1 MANSSSGTLLRTL
14 REEIICPL
22 CLNIFSD
29 PRKLP
34 CDHVYCKECL
44 LELARRS
51 NNTVSCPE
59 CRQSHN
65 APTESSCFST
75 AFHIN
80 RLINLYE
87 QGLHETDSSSTE
99 EPRVSINQAARSEEV
114 QSACCSIHLSQD
126 LSLYCETCEKLV
138 CRDCILFS
146 CAKSDHSYGYIK
158 DVFDKHKSAFID
170 MLHPVEQLCMRG
182 KDDIK
187 AVNAL
192 EKQINEEE
200 EKMVKEVDSAF
211 NQLFDVLG
219 KEKNIL
225 TRNVRSEF
233 RNAQMQASQKKE
245 ATEDIC
251 TELGTLINK
260 FSPAS
265 ETESEANF
273 LAQLKARRQAI
284 EEVTKSALG
293 LESPYSAKPPN
304 LGLSMLGA
312 MKFSTDCKESFYHFN
327 KDDPLRCR
335 FDRDIEW
342 NNIPIQTATSVT
354 FYVDN
359 KTKTWW
365 APKVEAE
372 LYCLYTKEKQK
383 ISAAWDQGWQSCKL
397 SIKPQRRGRHE
408 LRIKYNDSNISVSP
422 VQIYVSIPNIRSLE
436 PLVSDTFIN
445 PMGIKCIE
453 DHVYV
458 SELTSGL
465 TELEARTLTRKTS
478 LVMPTVW
485 EVFIDTKNKTIYGTG
500 FYDHMVRMM
509 DNSLTVLKSIGGK
522 GHSPAKFRGPNGIR
536 CSKDEIFICDTG
548 NDRIQVYDKELHFLR
563 EINDSRLKSP
573 DDLDFDEDGNVYV
586 TSQGNHTIVVFQPYG
601 QFLRIIGKP
610 GSDLGE
616 LKNPISVA
624 VHNNLVYV
632 TDHSNR
638 RISIFTT
645 AGEFV
650 SVFGEG
656 VLKGPE
662 CIAIDKDGFMY
673 ITDSRDKVYVF

>member
-1 MANSSSGTLLRTL
+1 
-14 REEIICPL
+14 
-22 CLNIFSD
+22 
-29 PRKLP
+29 
-34 CDHVYCKECL
+34 
-44 LELARRS
+44 
-51 NNTVSCPE
+51 
-59 CRQSHN
+59 
-65 APTESSCFST
+65 
-75 AFHIN
+75 
-80 RLINLYE
+80 
-87 QGLHETDSSSTE
+87 
-99 EPRVSINQAARSEEV
+99 
-114 QSACCSIHLSQD
+114 
-126 LSLYCETCEKLV
+126 
-138 CRDCILFS
+138 
-146 CAKSDHSYGYIK
+146 
-158 DVFDKHKSAFID
+158 
-170 MLHPVEQLCMRG
+170 
-182 KDDIK
+182 
-187 AVNAL
+187 
-192 EKQINEEE
+192 
-200 EKMVKEVDSAF
+200 
-211 NQLFDVLG
+211 
-219 KEKNIL
+219 
-225 TRNVRSEF
+225 
-233 RNAQMQASQKKE
+233 
-245 ATEDIC
+245 
-251 TELGTLINK
+251 
-260 FSPAS
+260 
-265 ETESEANF
+265 
-273 LAQLKARRQAI
+273 
-284 EEVTKSALG
+284 
-293 LESPYSAKPPN
+293 
-304 LGLSMLGA
+304 
-312 MKFSTDCKESFYHFN
+312 
-327 KDDPLRCR
+327 
-335 FDRDIEW
+335 
-342 NNIPIQTATSVT
+342 
-354 FYVDN
+354 
-359 KTKTWW
+359 
-365 APKVEAE
+365 
-372 LYCLYTKEKQK
+372 
-383 ISAAWDQGWQSCKL
+383 
-397 SIKPQRRGRHE
+397 
-408 LRIKYNDSNISVSP
+408 
-422 VQIYVSIPNIRSLE
+422 
-436 PLVSDTFIN
+436 
-445 PMGIKCIE
+445 MGIKCIE